1 MEATCEALIGTTR
14 LATDRLQSSVCCPR
28 STSPVPET
36 SPRRVCMLNIWH
48 EMWPATRRQSAS
60 SVSKGVRLSWLHPSP
75 SSGAA
80 VVSKRVKSTGT
91 APPCEF
97 TLSVPDRPLMRPA
110 TFAPAVDSSVFTAAT
125 PVTGTPRPNGRR
137 QVSTVTL
144 VRFATRLALISGCD
158 MSSLTRP
165 DADPSQNSSS
175 PTSPDTT
182 PLFALMVKPPRP
194 SLIDDA
200 AISPAEIRKSA
211 SRYLSRAQSSSGP
224 VPLSSPFAPSR

>member
-1 MEATCEALIGTTR
+1 VLAQRQNRHPSRRRFAQTQYGETAAGGLACVDPSPRVGRSALRNLGCDKGPRIETFGAVSMEVTCEALIGTTR

-75 SSGAA
+75 SSGPA

-97 TLSVPDRPLMRPA
+97 SLSVPDRPLMRPA
-110 TFAPAVDSSVFTAAT
+110 TFAPAVDSSVFTA
-125 PVTGTPRPNGRR
+125 
-137 QVSTVTL
+137 
-144 VRFATRLALISGCD
+144 
-158 MSSLTRP
+158 
-165 DADPSQNSSS
+165 
-175 PTSPDTT
+175 
-182 PLFALMVKPPRP
+182 
-194 SLIDDA
+194 
-200 AISPAEIRKSA
+200 
-211 SRYLSRAQSSSGP
+211 
-224 VPLSSPFAPSR
+224 